1 MFEIDKTSNQ
11 MHLDFNCITCPLF
24 SSEHTVRGTHKVEL
38 YFMLKDLHVPFKSNS
53 FTLFVFY
60 FPFISNCRFLF

>member
-11 MHLDFNCITCPLF
+11 MHLHFNCITCPLF

-60 FPFISNCRFLF
+60 FPFHFKL